1 MLNDWLWRPILCFK
15 NFFIHLVNLNAMKKT
30 LWLFACCALLA
41 ATSFKSDNLPS
52 IFADRLNRAK
62 MTFTPPDGFI
72 EAPVIK
78 NSQMHY
84 EYALKDPSKDFEVR
98 YAVAP
103 LDSVFIQF
111 DAMQKDGT
119 THMVVG
125 PNQLYYGAFVSTM
138 GNISNGTAH
147 HVGPFPA
154 DAVKTEFNADWVAS
168 GFCEVAGDF
177 GKGYKY
183 CTAVAIHKDSLA
195 DAYYFYLGN
204 NLSDFTPEHLI
215 PIFHA
220 MKFK

>member
-1 MLNDWLWRPILCFK
+1 
-15 NFFIHLVNLNAMKKT
+15 MKK
-30 LWLFACCALLA
+30 LPLLFACCALFFV
-41 ATSFKSDNLPS
+41 TSFKSDNLPS
-52 IFADRLNRAK
+52 LFADRLNRAK
-62 MTFTPPDGFI
+62 MIFIPPNGFI
-72 EAPVIK
+72 EVSIIK

-84 EYALKDPSKDFEVR
+84 EYALKDPTKGLEVR

-111 DAMQKDGT
+111 DAMQKGG

-138 GNISNGTAH
+138 ANISNGTAR

-154 DAVKTEFNADWVAS
+154 DAVKNEFNADWGAS
-168 GFCEVAGDF
+168 SFCEVAGDF

-195 DAYYFYLGN
+195 DAYYFYLSN
-204 NLSDFTPEHLI
+204 NLNDFMPDNLI